1 MRPGPR
7 LVPVLAALAAAS
19 LAVPLVPELGRV
31 LAVLAAATLL
41 SALTEAAL
49 LSRLKVSLERRGL
62 VALDLDEE
70 EEVGTTL
77 WTSAR
82 RPVSL
87 VIRQRW
93 PALVAEGSSSARGV
107 CLPGRAMEVS
117 FRVRGIARGNEI
129 LEPAAVAATSWG
141 LAERVLA
148 AGSPGALAVLPNLRA
163 VGRLHRQLNQIALR
177 GLGNRTAPRRGKGQ
191 EFDRLREYQEGDDF
205 RDIAWKATA
214 RHKKLIVQEYR
225 IDRAQEILVCTDRGH
240 RMAARAGRIARIDH
254 AANAAVVFAYLANRI
269 EDRMG
274 LLSFAATV
282 EPGVLPGRGAGH
294 LRRVMSFATAL
305 SAEYV
310 HTDYLAL
317 AVDLGRRLRHR
328 TLVLVLTDLPLDE
341 ERAGELVR
349 LARSLAA
356 KHVAV
361 FVVSSDPALE
371 ARARFLPADRAELA
385 RTLVARDLWWNREQ
399 VLRELRRLGAM
410 VVETPPDRWGIEAIN
425 AYLEIK
431 RRQVL

>member
-19 LAVPLVPELGRV
+19 LLVPLVPELGRV
-31 LAVLAAATLL
+31 LAALAAATLL
-41 SALTEAAL
+41 AAAGEALL
-49 LSRLKVSLERRGL
+49 LSRLRISLERRGL

-87 VIRQRW
+87 VVRQRW
-93 PALVAEGSSSARGV
+93 PALVAEGSSTARGV

-163 VGRLHRQLNQIALR
+163 VGRLHRQLNQVALR
-177 GLGNRTAPRRGKGQ
+177 GLGSRTAPRRGKGQ

-225 IDRAQEILVCTDRGH
+225 IDRAQEILVCVDRGH

-294 LRRVMSFATAL
+294 LRRVMSFATSL
-305 SAEYV
+305 SAEYI

-328 TLVLVLTDLPLDE
+328 TLVLALTDLPLGE
-341 ERAGELVR
+341 ERGELVR

-356 KHVAV
+356 KHVTV
-361 FVVSSDPALE
+361 FLVASDPALE
-371 ARARFLPADRAELA
+371 ARARFVPADRSELA
-385 RTLVARDLWWNREQ
+385 RTLVARDLWWNRQ
-399 VLRELRRLGAM
+399 QTVRELRRLGAM

-431 RRQVL
+431 RRQIL